1 MWLRPGGAPNEED
14 EVRAMEAEVALVAD
28 AEDQM
33 GVGMAATP
41 NPTPTSPATTA
52 IAKATTLAI
61 VQKAPNLL
69 KSE

>member
-1 MWLRPGGAPNEED
+1 
-14 EVRAMEAEVALVAD
+14 MEAEVALVAD